1 MDDMREI
8 ENRMQEMERKKEQ
21 VTAPLPVE
29 QKESRAESPAVAE
42 NEVSLAAPA
51 VMEAAKASMDEA
63 RGLVTDKKK
72 VSKRAKD
79 LANIADDMIENQ
91 LDTERLKNEKA
102 ASKNKVERA
111 QIANAL
117 YEAKQNGIRL
127 RKEAKHQSKMQKE
140 RHKAERKKAYWESHK
155 AVLEKYGMQE
165 GSNII
170 ACEILLFLDG
180 IKAFFLGLA
189 KVSDALVKALKYIL
203 IIGGITAVLMI
214 IPVTRNWILNLL
226 GFIK

>member
-29 QKESRAESPAVAE
+29 QKESRAESSAVAE

-140 RHKAERKKAYWESHK
+140 RHKAERKKAYWQAHEETLK
-155 AVLEKYGMQE
+155 QYGLRE
-165 GSNII
+165 GSSKV
-170 ACEILLFLDG
+170 ACEIIRFLDG
-180 IKAFFLGLA
+180 VKGFFNGLS
-189 KVSDALVKALKYIL
+189 KVSDAIIKALKYIL

>member
-1 MDDMREI
+1 MDDMKEI
-8 ENRMQEMERKKEQ
+8 ENRIQEMERTEENS
-21 VTAPLPVE
+21 APLPVE
-29 QKESRAESPAVAE
+29 QDEARAESPAVVE
-42 NEVSLAAPA
+42 NNVSLAAPA

-214 IPVTRNWILNLL
+214 IPVTRNWIFNLL